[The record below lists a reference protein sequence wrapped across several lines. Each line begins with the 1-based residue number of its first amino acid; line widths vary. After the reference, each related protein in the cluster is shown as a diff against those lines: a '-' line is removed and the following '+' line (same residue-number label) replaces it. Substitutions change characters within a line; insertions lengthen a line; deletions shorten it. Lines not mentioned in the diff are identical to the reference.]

1 MKLKINQFQELKAVE
16 VEFPA
21 VIRGRNGAGKS
32 TIKRALAYVLN
43 QNNPETGKTFGN
55 EVYPLNPT
63 TAADIYAEVTLEGVG
78 FTLTRRSEPT
88 AQQREKWQRGDQLSV
103 VNVCKLNGV
112 PIKVT
117 EYQQHVDALTKG
129 LDIDS
134 LLKDP
139 KKMRAFLVRLSGMAA
154 YDETPLK
161 EARVKLEKQRKDID
175 IKSAIIR
182 DNETN
187 LAAIRE
193 KRTAEAN
200 PRAQIAVLEGEVETL
215 RAKAD
220 ELTSKMADL
229 QPRLTEE
236 ERKSNEAINAKIIE
250 IERAQPQVAPMPQ
263 LVLLPHVSANVEGLQ
278 SEIDSLK
285 YQPQPV
291 EFEDATL
298 SAERDRHLAA
308 ATEFA
313 AKAEA
318 AATSE
323 TKCAKCAICTAA
335 DTCQSCEQLG
345 GTEDEW
351 RAKAA
356 AERAAAAD
364 LEALI
369 ADKIAME
376 QSEYKAKMARLEEL
390 EKELET
396 IKADEASKNA
406 AIDEENVSR
415 RAEYDEAIANYQET
429 HAAQVAVWEAEK
441 VENLAALRAQ
451 LIVPVVV
458 DVTDLQNQHRSLSSL
473 IAMKEGD
480 ISNLRRKERELAD
493 LEASIA
499 TLTANGDRNRAEL
512 EEMQNTLVDLTAE
525 VERLKAERLQYFH
538 TLEERINVILPDD
551 ITVALFRQN
560 ISNDD
565 FTECCELSFRGST
578 AMSGAESLVFRAT
591 LSQAL
596 QRAAGV
602 ELPIIIDEAANVVNA
617 DLLAEL
623 AATGCT
629 LLIPDADAERL
640 TIQPTLPM

>member
-43 QNNPETGKTFGN
+43 QQNPETGKTFGN

-63 TAADIYAEVTLEGVG
+63 TAADIYAEVELEGVG

-88 AQQREKWQRGDQLSV
+88 AQQREKWQKGDQLSV

-112 PIKVT
+112 PVKVT
-117 EYQQHVDALTKG
+117 EYQQNVDALTKG

-139 KKMRAFLVRLSGMAA
+139 KKMRAFLVRLSGMGA

-187 LAAIRE
+187 IAALRE
-193 KRTAEAN
+193 KRAAEAN
-200 PRAQIAVLEGEVETL
+200 PRAQIAVLDGEVSDL

-220 ELTSKMADL
+220 ELTAKMAER

-236 ERKSNEAINAKIIE
+236 ERKANEAINAKIIE
-250 IERAQPQVAPMPQ
+250 LERQQPQVAPMPQ
-263 LVLLPHVSANVEGLQ
+263 LVLLPHVHANVEGLQ
-278 SEIDSLK
+278 REIDALK
-285 YQPQPV
+285 YLPEPV
-291 EFEDATL
+291 KDVTL
-298 SAERDRHLAA
+298 TAERDRHIAA
-308 ATEFA
+308 GEEFA
-313 AKAEA
+313 KKAEA

-323 TKCAKCAICTAA
+323 AKCAKCAICTAA
-335 DTCQSCEQLG
+335 ATCQSCERLG
-345 GTEDEW
+345 GTAEEW
-351 RAKAA
+351 KEKAA
-356 AERAAAAD
+356 AEYATAD
-364 LEALI
+364 ELKGII
-369 ADKIAME
+369 ADKLAME
-376 QSEYKAKMARLEEL
+376 QDEYAAKMARLQELEEEL
-390 EKELET
+390 ENIRT
-396 IKADEASKNA
+396 DEASKNA
-406 AIDEENVSR
+406 AIDDENTRR
-415 RAEYDEAIANYQET
+415 RAEYDESLTHYKEN
-429 HAAQVAVWEAEK
+429 HAAQVAAWVAENAAK
-441 VENLAALRAQ
+441 LADLRAQ

-458 DVTDLQNQHRSLSSL
+458 DVTDLQNQHRALSNL

-480 ISNLRRKERELAD
+480 LTSLRRKERELAD

-499 TLTANGDRNRAEL
+499 TLTANGDRHRAEL
-512 EEMQNTLVDLTAE
+512 ADMQNLLVDLTAE
-525 VERLKAERLQYFH
+525 VERLKAERLQYYH
-538 TLEERINVILPDD
+538 TLEARINEILPDD

-565 FTECCELSFRGST
+565 FTECCDLYFRGST

-623 AATGCT
+623 TATGCT
-629 LLIPDADAERL
+629 LLIPDAAAERL

>member
-43 QNNPETGKTFGN
+43 QQNPETGKAFGN

-63 TAADIYAEVTLEGVG
+63 TAADIFADVELVGVG
-78 FTLTRRSEPT
+78 FTLCRHSEPT
-88 AQQREKWQRGDQLSV
+88 AQQVSKWQRGDQLSV

-112 PIKVT
+112 PVKVT
-117 EYQQHVDALTKG
+117 EYQQNVDALTKG

-139 KKMRAFLVRLSGMAA
+139 KKMRAFLVRLSGLGA

-161 EARVKLEKQRKDID
+161 EARVKLEKQRKDIE

-187 LAAIRE
+187 IAALRE
-193 KRTAEAN
+193 KRAAEAN
-200 PRAQIAVLEGEVETL
+200 PRAQIAVLEGEVSDL

-220 ELTSKMADL
+220 GLTSKMADL

-236 ERKSNEAINAKIIE
+236 ERKHNEAINAQIVG

-263 LVLLPHVSANVEGLQ
+263 LVLLPHVTANVEGLQ
-278 SEIDSLK
+278 SEIASLK
-285 YQPQPV
+285 YLTEPV
-291 EFEDATL
+291 EDAAYA
-298 SAERDRHLAA
+298 AERDRHLAA
-308 ATEFA
+308 GEEFA
-313 AKAEA
+313 KKAEA

-335 DTCQSCEQLG
+335 ATCPSCEQLG
-345 GTEDEW
+345 GTEEEW
-351 RAKAA
+351 KVKAA
-356 AERAAAAD
+356 AEYAAAED
-364 LEALI
+364 LKALI
-369 ADKIAME
+369 ADKLAME
-376 QSEYKAKMARLEEL
+376 QSEYAAKKARLAELEEEL
-390 EKELET
+390 WT
-396 IKADEASKNA
+396 IKSDEASKNA
-406 AIDEENVSR
+406 AIDEENARR
-415 RAEYDEAIANYQET
+415 RAEYDEDLANYQAT
-429 HAAQVAVWEAEK
+429 HAAQVEALEAEK
-441 VENLAALRAQ
+441 AAKLEALRAQ
-451 LIVPVVV
+451 LVVPVVV

-473 IAMKEGD
+473 VAMKEAD
-480 ISNLRRKERELAD
+480 LANIRRKERELAD
-493 LEASIA
+493 LEASIT
-499 TLTANGDRNRAEL
+499 TLAVNGDKHRANL
-512 EEMQNTLVDLTAE
+512 AEMQDQLVHITAA
-525 VERLKAERLQYFH
+525 VEQLKAARLQYYH
-538 TLEERINVILPDD
+538 ELEARINEILPDD
-551 ITVALFRQN
+551 ISVALFRQN

-565 FTECCELSFRGST
+565 FSECCELSFQGST

-623 AATGCT
+623 TSTGCT
-629 LLIPDADAERL
+629 LLIPDAAAERL
-640 TIQPTLPM
+640 TIQPILPM

>member
-43 QNNPETGKTFGN
+43 QQNPETGKTFGN
-55 EVYPLNPT
+55 EVYPLNPP
-63 TAADIYAEVTLEGVG
+63 TAADIYAEVELEGVG
-78 FTLTRRSEPT
+78 FTITRRSEPA
-88 AQQREKWQRGDQLSV
+88 AQQREKWQKGDQLSV
-103 VNVCKLNGV
+103 VNICKLNGV
-112 PIKVT
+112 PVKVA
-117 EYQQHVDALTKG
+117 EYQQNVDALTKG

-139 KKMRAFLVRLSGMAA
+139 KKMRAFLVRLSGMGA
-154 YDETPLK
+154 YDATPLK

-187 LAAIRE
+187 IAALRE
-193 KRTAEAN
+193 KRAAEAN
-200 PRAQIAVLEGEVETL
+200 PRAQIAVLEGEVADL

-220 ELTSKMADL
+220 QLTSKMADL
-229 QPRLTEE
+229 QPRLTPDEKKHNDE
-236 ERKSNEAINAKIIE
+236 INAKIVQLE
-250 IERAQPQVAPMPQ
+250 QAQPQVAPIPQ
-263 LVLLPHVSANVEGLQ
+263 VVLLPYVHANVEGLQ
-278 SEIDSLK
+278 REIAALK
-285 YQPQPV
+285 FIPTPV
-291 EFEDATL
+291 EDRAMVV
-298 SAERDRHLAA
+298 ERDEHLH
-308 ATEFA
+308 A
-313 AKAEA
+313 AKEYDQRATA

-323 TKCAKCAICTAA
+323 PKCAKCAICTAA
-335 DTCQSCEQLG
+335 ATCQSCEIG
-345 GTEDEW
+345 GGSEAEW
-351 RAKAA
+351 REKAA
-356 AERAAAAD
+356 AEKNKAD
-364 LEALI
+364 ELTALI
-369 ADKIAME
+369 ADRLTME
-376 QSEYKAKMARLEEL
+376 LLEYAAKMARLAEL

-406 AIDEENVSR
+406 AIDEENAR
-415 RAEYDEAIANYQET
+415 RHAEYDEAIAHYQET
-429 HAAQVAVWEAEK
+429 HDTEVAKWQVQK
-441 VENLAALRAQ
+441 SSKLADLRAQ
-451 LIVPVVV
+451 LIVPVFV
-458 DVTDLQNQHRSLSSL
+458 DVTDLQNQRRALSNL

-480 ISNLRRKERELAD
+480 LSSLRRIERELAD
-493 LEASIA
+493 LEASIKTITELNA
-499 TLTANGDRNRAEL
+499 KHRAEL
-512 EEMQNTLVDLTAE
+512 AEMQDQLVDLTAE
-525 VERLKAERLQYFH
+525 VEHLKAARLQYYH
-538 TLEERINVILPDD
+538 TLEERINEILPDD

-565 FTECCELSFRGST
+565 FTECCELAFRGST

-623 AATGCT
+623 TATDCT
-629 LLIPDADAERL
+629 LLIPDANAERL

>member
-1 MKLKINQFQELKAVE
+1 

-43 QNNPETGKTFGN
+43 QQNPETGKTFGN
-55 EVYPLNPT
+55 EVYPLNPA
-63 TAADIYAEVTLEGVG
+63 TAADIYAEVELAGVG

-88 AQQREKWQRGDQLSV
+88 AQQREKWQKGDQLSV
-103 VNVCKLNGV
+103 VSVCKLNGV
-112 PIKVT
+112 PVKVT

-139 KKMRAFLVRLSGMAA
+139 KKMRVFLVRLSGLGA

-187 LAAIRE
+187 IAALRE
-193 KRTAEAN
+193 KRAAEAN
-200 PRAQIAVLEGEVETL
+200 PRAQIAVLEGEVATL

-220 ELTSKMADL
+220 ELTAKMADL
-229 QPRLTEE
+229 QPKLTEDE
-236 ERKSNEAINAKIIE
+236 KKYNDEINAQIIE

-263 LVLLPHVSANVEGLQ
+263 LVLLPHVTANVEGLQ
-278 SEIDSLK
+278 REIDSLK
-285 YQPQPV
+285 YLPEPV
-291 EFEDATL
+291 KDATL
-298 SAERDRHLAA
+298 TAECDRHLAA
-308 ATEFA
+308 VNEFS

-318 AATSE
+318 AAQSE

-335 DTCQSCEQLG
+335 ATCKSCERLG
-345 GTEDEW
+345 GTPEEW
-351 RAKAA
+351 TEKSAAECAA
-356 AERAAAAD
+356 AND
-364 LEALI
+364 LKTLI
-369 ADKIAME
+369 ADKLAME
-376 QSEYKAKMARLEEL
+376 QSEYAAKMERL
-390 EKELET
+390 KELEQELAT

-406 AIDEENVSR
+406 AIDEENNRR
-415 RAEYDEAIANYQET
+415 RAEYDEDLSLYQET
-429 HAAQVAVWEAEK
+429 HAEQVAAWEAEK
-441 VENLAALRAQ
+441 AAKLAALRAQ
-451 LIVPVVV
+451 IVVPVVV
-458 DVTDLQNQHRSLSSL
+458 DVTDLKNQHRSLSNL

-480 ISNLRRKERELAD
+480 LTNLRRKERELAD
-493 LEASIA
+493 FEASIA
-499 TLTANGDRNRAEL
+499 ILTANGDRHRAEL
-512 EEMQNTLVDLTAE
+512 EDMQNLLVDLTAD
-525 VERLKAERLQYFH
+525 VEHLKAERQQYYR
-538 TLEERINVILPDD
+538 TLEESINEILPDD

-565 FTECCELSFRGST
+565 FTECCELYFHGST

-623 AATGCT
+623 TATGCT
-629 LLIPDADAERL
+629 LLIPDAAAEHL

>member
-21 VIRGRNGAGKS
+21 IIRGRNGAGKS

-43 QNNPETGKTFGN
+43 QQNPETGKTFGN
-55 EVYPLNPT
+55 EVYRTDPD
-63 TAADIYAEVTLEGVG
+63 TAADIFADVELVGVG
-78 FTLTRRSEPT
+78 FTLCRHSEPT
-88 AQQREKWQRGDQLSV
+88 AQQVAKWQRGDQMSV
-103 VNVCKLNGV
+103 VNVCKLNGIPV
-112 PIKVT
+112 KVT
-117 EYQQHVDALTKG
+117 EYQQNVDALTKG

-139 KKMRAFLVRLSGMAA
+139 KKMRAFLVRLSGMGA

-187 LAAIRE
+187 LAALRE
-193 KRTAEAN
+193 KRAAEAN
-200 PRAQIAVLEGEVETL
+200 PRAQIEVLECEVTDL

-220 ELTSKMADL
+220 GLTAKMADL
-229 QPRLTEE
+229 QPRLTPDEKKHNDE
-236 ERKSNEAINAKIIE
+236 INAKIVQLE
-250 IERAQPQVAPMPQ
+250 QATPQVHPTPQ
-263 LVLLPHVSANVEGLQ
+263 LVLLPHVTANVEGLQ
-278 SEIDSLK
+278 SEIASLK
-285 YQPQPV
+285 YLNEPV
-291 EFEDATL
+291 EDSAYA
-298 SAERDRHLAA
+298 AERDRHLAA
-308 ATEFA
+308 GEEFA
-313 AKAEA
+313 KKAEA

-323 TKCAKCAICTAA
+323 PKCAKCAICTAA
-335 DTCQSCEQLG
+335 ATCPSCEQLG
-345 GTEDEW
+345 GTEEEW
-351 RAKAA
+351 NKKSASEYAA
-356 AERAAAAD
+356 AKD
-364 LEALI
+364 LKALI
-369 ADKIAME
+369 ADKLAME
-376 QSEYKAKMARLEEL
+376 QSEYDAKMARLAEL
-390 EKELET
+390 EKELEN
-396 IKADEASKNA
+396 IKAADAAKNA
-406 AIDEENVSR
+406 EIEAENAKR
-415 RAEYDEAIANYQET
+415 RQQYETELAEYQKT
-429 HAAQVAVWEAEK
+429 HDTEVAKWQVQK
-441 VENLAALRAQ
+441 SSKLADLRAQ
-451 LIVPVVV
+451 IVVPVVV

-480 ISNLRRKERELAD
+480 LANLRKKERELAD
-493 LEASIA
+493 LEASIS
-499 TLTANGDRNRAEL
+499 TLAVNGDKHRANL
-512 EEMQNTLVDLTAE
+512 AEMQDQLVHITAA
-525 VERLKAERLQYFH
+525 VEQLKAARLQYYH
-538 TLEERINVILPDD
+538 ELEAKINEILTDD

-565 FTECCELSFRGST
+565 FSECCDLYFHGST

-623 AATGCT
+623 TATGCT
-629 LLIPDADAERL
+629 LLIPDAAAERL

>member
-32 TIKRALAYVLN
+32 TIKRAIAYVLN
-43 QNNPETGKTFGN
+43 QQNPETGKTFGN

-63 TAADIYAEVTLEGVG
+63 TAADIYAEVELVGVG

-103 VNVCKLNGV
+103 VNVCKLNGA

-139 KKMRAFLVRLSGMAA
+139 KKMRAFLVRLSGMDA

-187 LAAIRE
+187 LASLRE
-193 KRTAEAN
+193 KRAAEAN
-200 PRAQIAVLEGEVETL
+200 PRAQIAVLEGEVATL

-236 ERKSNEAINAKIIE
+236 ERKSNEAINAQIIE

-263 LVLLPHVSANVEGLQ
+263 LVLLPHVTANVEGLQ
-278 SEIDSLK
+278 REIDSLK
-285 YQPQPV
+285 YLPKPV
-291 EFEDATL
+291 EDSAMV
-298 SAERDRHLAA
+298 AERDEHLH
-308 ATEFA
+308 A
-313 AKAEA
+313 AKEYDQRAEA
-318 AATSE
+318 AASASP
-323 TKCAKCAICTAA
+323 KCGKCAICTAA
-335 DTCQSCEQLG
+335 ATCQSCEIVG
-345 GTEDEW
+345 GSEAEW
-351 RAKAA
+351 REKAA
-356 AERAAAAD
+356 SEKIKAD
-364 LEALI
+364 ELTSLI
-369 ADKIAME
+369 ADNLTMY
-376 QSEYKAKMARLEEL
+376 QSEYAAKMARLAEL
-390 EKELET
+390 EQELET

-406 AIDEENVSR
+406 EIDEENNRR
-415 RAEYDEAIANYQET
+415 RAEYDEALAHYQET
-429 HAAQVAVWEAEK
+429 HASQVAAWEAEK
-441 VENLAALRAQ
+441 AAKLAALRAQ
-451 LIVPVVV
+451 IVVPVVV
-458 DVTDLQNQHRSLSSL
+458 DVTDLQNQHRSLSNL

-480 ISNLRRKERELAD
+480 LANLRKKERELAD

-499 TLTANGDRNRAEL
+499 TLTANGDRNRAEIA
-512 EEMQNTLVDLTAE
+512 EMQNTLVDLTAE
-525 VERLKAERLQYFH
+525 VERLKAERLQYYR
-538 TLEERINVILPDD
+538 TLEERINEILPDD

-629 LLIPDADAERL
+629 LLIPDAAAERL
-640 TIQPTLPM
+640 TIQPILPM

>member
-43 QNNPETGKTFGN
+43 QQNPETGKVFGN

-63 TAADIYAEVTLEGVG
+63 TAAEIYAEVELEGVG

-112 PIKVT
+112 PVKVT
-117 EYQQHVDALTKG
+117 EYQQNVDALTKG

-139 KKMRAFLVRLSGMAA
+139 KKMRAFLVRLSGMGA

-161 EARVKLEKQRKDID
+161 EARVKLEKQRKDIE

-187 LAAIRE
+187 IAALRE
-193 KRTAEAN
+193 KRAAEAN
-200 PRAQIAVLEGEVETL
+200 PRAQIAVLEGEVAAL

-220 ELTSKMADL
+220 ELTAKMADM
-229 QPRLTEE
+229 QPRLTEDE
-236 ERKSNEAINAKIIE
+236 KKHNDEINAKIVKLE
-250 IERAQPQVAPMPQ
+250 QATPQVQPAPQ
-263 LVLLPHVSANVEGLQ
+263 LLLLPPIHTSTEVLEREAETLALLKEPKEAPGMMVERD
-278 SEIDSLK
+278 EKLK
-285 YQPQPV
+285 IAEVYTQRA
-291 EFEDATL
+291 E
-298 SAERDRHLAA
+298 SAEK
-308 ATEFA
+308 TEL
-313 AKAEA
+313 
-318 AATSE
+318 
-323 TKCAKCAICTAA
+323 KCAKCAVCKSAGCCTSRELVGGSAEEWREKAARANADAIELAELINSKLNFDKAEYEAKMERKRDLEKQIEELKAA
-335 DTCQSCEQLG
+335 D
-345 GTEDEW
+345 
-351 RAKAA
+351 AA
-356 AERAAAAD
+356 
-364 LEALI
+364 
-369 ADKIAME
+369 
-376 QSEYKAKMARLEEL
+376 
-390 EKELET
+390 
-396 IKADEASKNA
+396 KNA
-406 AIDEENVSR
+406 EIEAENAKR
-415 RAEYDEAIANYQET
+415 RQQYETELAEYQQNHDTE
-429 HAAQVAVWEAEK
+429 VAKWQMK
-441 VENLAALRAQ
+441 KYSQLADLRAQ
-451 LIVPVVV
+451 IVVPVVV

-480 ISNLRRKERELAD
+480 LANLRRKERELAD

-499 TLTANGDRNRAEL
+499 TLTANGDRHRAEL
-512 EEMQNTLVDLTAE
+512 ADMQNLLVDLTAE
-525 VERLKAERLQYFH
+525 VERLKSERLQYYH
-538 TLEERINVILPDD
+538 TLEERINEILPDD

-602 ELPIIIDEAANVVNA
+602 ALPIIIDEAANVVNA

-623 AATGCT
+623 TATGCT
-629 LLIPDADAERL
+629 LLIPDAAAERL

>member
-1 MKLKINQFQELKAVE
+1 MKLRINQFQELKAVE

-43 QNNPETGKTFGN
+43 QQNPETGKTFGN

-63 TAADIYAEVTLEGVG
+63 TAADIYAEVELVGVG

-88 AQQREKWQRGDQLSV
+88 AQQREKWQRGDQFSV

-161 EARVKLEKQRKDID
+161 EARVKLERQRKDIE

-187 LAAIRE
+187 LAALRE
-193 KRTAEAN
+193 KRAAEAN
-200 PRAQIAVLEGEVETL
+200 PRAQIAVLEGEVATL

-263 LVLLPHVSANVEGLQ
+263 LVLLPHVTANVEGLHR
-278 SEIDSLK
+278 EIDSLK
-285 YQPQPV
+285 VIPKPV
-291 EFEDATL
+291 EDRAMVE
-298 SAERDRHLAA
+298 ERDEHLHAAKEYEQRAA
-308 ATEFA
+308 AA
-313 AKAEA
+313 AS
-318 AATSE
+318 TSP
-323 TKCAKCAICTAA
+323 KCGKCAICTAA
-335 DTCQSCEQLG
+335 ATCQSCEIVG
-345 GTEDEW
+345 GSEAEW
-351 RAKAA
+351 REKAA
-356 AERAAAAD
+356 AETIKAD
-364 LEALI
+364 ELTSLI
-369 ADKIAME
+369 TDNLTMY

-406 AIDEENVSR
+406 EIDEENNRR
-415 RAEYDEAIANYQET
+415 RAEYDEALAHYQES
-429 HAAQVAVWEAEK
+429 HEAQVAAWEAEK
-441 VENLAALRAQ
+441 VAKLAALRAQ

-458 DVTDLQNQHRSLSSL
+458 DVTDLQNQHRSLSNL
-473 IAMKEGD
+473 IAMKDGD
-480 ISNLRRKERELAD
+480 LSNLRRKERELAD

-499 TLTANGDRNRAEL
+499 TLTANGDRHRAEL
-512 EEMQNTLVDLTAE
+512 AEMQNTLVDLTAD
-525 VERLKAERLQYFH
+525 VERLKAERLQYYH
-538 TLEERINVILPDD
+538 TLEQRINEILPDD

-565 FTECCELSFRGST
+565 FTECCELSFHGST
-578 AMSGAESLVFRAT
+578 AMSGAESLVFHAT

-623 AATGCT
+623 ATTGCT
-629 LLIPDADAERL
+629 LLIPDAASERL
-640 TIQPTLPM
+640 TIQPL

>member
-1 MKLKINQFQELKAVE
+1 MKLKINQFQELKAVK

-43 QNNPETGKTFGN
+43 QQNPETGKVFGN

-63 TAADIYAEVTLEGVG
+63 TAADIYAEVELEGVG

-88 AQQREKWQRGDQLSV
+88 AQHREKWQRGDQLSV
-103 VNVCKLNGV
+103 VNVCKLNGAPV
-112 PIKVT
+112 KVT
-117 EYQQHVDALTKG
+117 EYQQNVDALTKG

-139 KKMRAFLVRLSGMAA
+139 KKMRAFLVRLSGLGA

-175 IKSAIIR
+175 VKSAIIR

-187 LAAIRE
+187 LAALRE
-193 KRTAEAN
+193 KRAAEAN
-200 PRAQIAVLEGEVETL
+200 PRAQIAVLEGEVADL

-220 ELTSKMADL
+220 GMTAKMADL
-229 QPRLTEE
+229 QPRLTPDEKKHNDE
-236 ERKSNEAINAKIIE
+236 INAQIIE

-263 LVLLPHVSANVEGLQ
+263 LVLLPHVTANVDGLQ
-278 SEIDSLK
+278 REIAALK
-285 YQPQPV
+285 VIPTPV
-291 EFEDATL
+291 EDRAMVV
-298 SAERDRHLAA
+298 ERDEHLHAAKEYDQRATAA
-308 ATEFA
+308 ATA
-313 AKAEA
+313 DP
-318 AATSE
+318 
-323 TKCAKCAICTAA
+323 KCGKCAICTAA
-335 DTCQSCEQLG
+335 ATCQSCEIVG
-345 GTEDEW
+345 GSEAEW
-351 RAKAA
+351 REKAA
-356 AERAAAAD
+356 AERIKAHE
-364 LEALI
+364 LTALI
-369 ADKIAME
+369 ADRLTME
-376 QSEYKAKMARLEEL
+376 QAEYDAKMERLAEL

-396 IKADEASKNA
+396 IREDEASKNA
-406 AIDEENVSR
+406 AIDEENTSR
-415 RAEYDEAIANYQET
+415 RAEYDEALANYQENQ
-429 HAAQVAVWEAEK
+429 AAQVAVWEAEK
-441 VENLAALRAQ
+441 LEKLAALRAQ

-458 DVTDLQNQHRSLSSL
+458 DVTDLQNQHRSLSNI
-473 IAMKEGD
+473 IAMKEGEL
-480 ISNLRRKERELAD
+480 SSLRRKERELAD

-499 TLTANGDRNRAEL
+499 TLTTNGDRHRAEL
-512 EEMQNTLVDLTAE
+512 ADMLKILVELNAG
-525 VERLKAERLQYFH
+525 VEREKSVRLQYYH
-538 TLEERINVILPDD
+538 TLEERINEILPDK
-551 ITVALFRQN
+551 ISVALFRQN

-617 DLLAEL
+617 DLLGEL
-623 AATGCT
+623 TATGCT
-629 LLIPDADAERL
+629 LLIPDAAAERL

>member
-43 QNNPETGKTFGN
+43 QQNPETGKTFGN
-55 EVYPLNPT
+55 EVYRTDPD
-63 TAADIYAEVTLEGVG
+63 TAADIFAEVELEGVG

-112 PIKVT
+112 PVKVT
-117 EYQQHVDALTKG
+117 EYQQHVDSLTKG

-139 KKMRAFLVRLSGMAA
+139 KKMRAFLVRLSGMGA

-187 LAAIRE
+187 IAAIRE
-193 KRTAEAN
+193 KRAAEAN
-200 PRAQIAVLEGEVETL
+200 PRAQIAVLESEVETL

-220 ELTSKMADL
+220 ELTAKMAER

-236 ERKSNEAINAKIIE
+236 ERKANEAINAKIIE

-263 LVLLPHVSANVEGLQ
+263 LVLLPHVTANVEGLQ
-278 SEIDSLK
+278 REIDSLK
-285 YQPQPV
+285 YLPEPV
-291 EFEDATL
+291 EDAAL
-298 SAERDRHLAA
+298 AAERDRHLAA
-308 ATEFA
+308 GNEFA

-323 TKCAKCAICTAA
+323 PKCAKCAICTAA
-335 DTCQSCEQLG
+335 ASCQSCERLG
-345 GTEDEW
+345 GTAEEW
-351 RAKAA
+351 KEKAA
-356 AERAAAAD
+356 AEYATAD
-364 LEALI
+364 ELKGII
-369 ADKIAME
+369 ADKLAME
-376 QSEYKAKMARLEEL
+376 QDEYAAKMARLQELEEEL
-390 EKELET
+390 ENIRT
-396 IKADEASKNA
+396 DEASKNA
-406 AIDEENVSR
+406 AIDDENTRR
-415 RAEYDEAIANYQET
+415 RAEYDESLTHYKEN
-429 HAAQVAVWEAEK
+429 HAAQVAAWVAENAAK
-441 VENLAALRAQ
+441 LADLRAQ

-458 DVTDLQNQHRSLSSL
+458 DVTDLQNRHRALSNL

-480 ISNLRRKERELAD
+480 LAALRKKERELAD

-499 TLTANGDRNRAEL
+499 TLTANGDRHRADL
-512 EEMQNTLVDLTAE
+512 EDMQNLLVALTAE
-525 VERLKAERLQYFH
+525 VERLKAERLQYYH
-538 TLEERINVILPDD
+538 TLEERINEILPDD

-565 FTECCELSFRGST
+565 FSECCDLYFHGST

-623 AATGCT
+623 TATGCT
-629 LLIPDADAERL
+629 LLIPDAAAERL

>member
-1 MKLKINQFQELKAVE
+1 MKLKINQFQELKAAE
-16 VEFPA
+16 VTFPA
-21 VIRGRNGAGKS
+21 VVRGRNGVGKS

-43 QNNPETGKTFGN
+43 QQNPETGKVFGN
-55 EVYPLNPT
+55 EVYPLNPN
-63 TAADIYAEVTLEGVG
+63 TAADIYAEVELVGVG
-78 FTLTRRSEPT
+78 FTITRRSEPT

-103 VNVCKLNGV
+103 VNVCQLNGV
-112 PIKVT
+112 PVKVT
-117 EYQQHVDALTKG
+117 EYQQHVDTLTKG

-139 KKMRAFLVRLSGMAA
+139 KKMRAFLVRLSGLGA

-187 LAAIRE
+187 IASIRE
-193 KRTAEAN
+193 KRAAEAN
-200 PRAQIAVLEGEVETL
+200 PRAQIAVLEGEVATL

-220 ELTSKMADL
+220 ELTAKMADL
-229 QPRLTEE
+229 QPKLTEE
-236 ERKSNEAINAKIIE
+236 ERNNYEAINDQIVA

-263 LVLLPHVSANVEGLQ
+263 LVLLPHVTANVEGLQ
-278 SEIDSLK
+278 REIDSLK
-285 YQPQPV
+285 YLPEPV
-291 EFEDATL
+291 KDATL
-298 SAERDRHLAA
+298 TAECDRHLAA
-308 ATEFA
+308 ANEFS

-323 TKCAKCAICTAA
+323 PKCAKCAICTATA
-335 DTCQSCEQLG
+335 TCPSCEQLG
-345 GTEDEW
+345 GTAEEW
-351 RAKAA
+351 KEKAA
-356 AERAAAAD
+356 AEYATAD
-364 LEALI
+364 ELKGII
-369 ADKIAME
+369 ADKLAME
-376 QSEYKAKMARLEEL
+376 REEYAAKMARLAEV
-390 EKELET
+390 EKELAT

-406 AIDEENVSR
+406 AIDEDNNRR
-415 RAEYDEAIANYQET
+415 RAEYAESIAHYQET

-441 VENLAALRAQ
+441 SAKLAALRAQ

-458 DVTDLQNQHRSLSSL
+458 DVTDLQNQHRSLSNL
-473 IAMKEGD
+473 IAMKDGD
-480 ISNLRRKERELAD
+480 LSNLRRKERELAD

-499 TLTANGDRNRAEL
+499 TLTANGDRHRAEL
-512 EEMQNTLVDLTAE
+512 AAMQNLLVDLTAE
-525 VERLKAERLQYFH
+525 VERLKAERLQYYH
-538 TLEERINVILPDD
+538 TLEERINEILPDD

-565 FTECCELSFRGST
+565 FTECCELSFHGST

-623 AATGCT
+623 TATGCT
-629 LLIPDADAERL
+629 LLIPDAAAERL